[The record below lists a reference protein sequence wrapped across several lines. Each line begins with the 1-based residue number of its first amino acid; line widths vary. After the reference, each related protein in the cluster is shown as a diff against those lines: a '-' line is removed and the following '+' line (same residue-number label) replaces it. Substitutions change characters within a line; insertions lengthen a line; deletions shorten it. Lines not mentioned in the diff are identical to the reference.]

1 MADKRDYYEVLGVDK
16 DATDQ
21 DIKKAF
27 RKKARKYHPDV
38 NPDDK
43 EAEKR
48 FKEVNDAYETLSDP
62 QKRQQYDQ
70 FGPDGPQF
78 GGFGGGPGAG
88 GAGFGGDF
96 SDIGDIFNMFFGGA
110 AGGGGRPHGPRRGN
124 DLRADLLIDF
134 ETAVFGGK
142 ETITLTRRKVC
153 DTCHGTGAKA
163 GTSPHTCSRC
173 GGTGRII
180 SAQQTPFGRIQT
192 QSTCPE
198 CGGSGEIIDEPC
210 TACGGQGL
218 KRETVSLDVTIPA
231 GVDNGNRLRMQGEGE
246 GGEQGGPSG
255 DLFIYIRVKPH
266 PIFER
271 VDNDI
276 HMEQPI
282 NVAQAALGDEIE
294 VPTLEGRLKF
304 KIPAGVQ
311 SGTRFRLKGKGI
323 KGMRSFGRGDQYVTV
338 VVETPK
344 GLSDEQRD
352 LFANLYET
360 LDRKELYTDSKGR
373 ARTAKN
379 SSGSG
384 KGDKDEEKGWFG
396 KIKDTVNDIF
406 QDDEE
411 EESPDKK

>member
-1 MADKRDYYEVLGVDK
+1 MADQRDYYEVLGVDK
-16 DATDQ
+16 DASEQ

-78 GGFGGGPGAG
+78 GGFGGQGPG

-96 SDIGDIFNMFFGGA
+96 GDIGDIFNMFFGGG
-110 AGGGGRPHGPRRGN
+110 AGGYGQRQNGPRRGN

-142 ETITLTRRKVC
+142 ETITVARHKVC
-153 DTCHGTGAKA
+153 GTCHGSGAKP

-173 GGTGRII
+173 GGTGRVI

-210 TACGGQGL
+210 PSCSGQGMR
-218 KRETVSLDVTIPA
+218 RETVTLDVTIPA

-246 GGEQGGPSG
+246 AGEHGGPAG

-266 PIFER
+266 PVFER

-323 KGMRSFGRGDQYVTV
+323 KGMRSFGRGDQYVII

-344 GLSDEQRD
+344 GLTDEQKE
-352 LFANLYET
+352 LFTKLSES
-360 LDRKELYTDSKGR
+360 LDRKELYTDQKNRSS
-373 ARTAKN
+373 AKAT
-379 SSGSG
+379 
-384 KGDKDEEKGWFG
+384 GDKDDGKSWFG
-396 KIKDTVNDIF
+396 KFKDTVNDIF
-406 QDDEE
+406 QDDEDE
-411 EESPDKK
+411 AGPQDKQ

>member
-1 MADKRDYYEVLGVDK
+1 MADQRDYYEVLGVDK
-16 DATDQ
+16 DASEQ

-78 GGFGGGPGAG
+78 GGFGGGQGPG

-96 SDIGDIFNMFFGGA
+96 GDIGDIFNMFFGGG
-110 AGGGGRPHGPRRGN
+110 AGGYGQRKNGPRRGN

-142 ETITLTRRKVC
+142 ETITVARHKVC
-153 DTCHGTGAKA
+153 DTCHGSGAKP

-173 GGTGRII
+173 GGTGRVI

-210 TACGGQGL
+210 PSCSGQGMR
-218 KRETVSLDVTIPA
+218 RETVTLDVTIPA

-246 GGEQGGPSG
+246 VGEHGGPAG

-266 PIFER
+266 PVFER

-344 GLSDEQRD
+344 GLTDEQKE
-352 LFANLYET
+352 LFTKLSES
-360 LDRKELYTDSKGR
+360 LDRKELYTDQKNRSS
-373 ARTAKN
+373 AKTT
-379 SSGSG
+379 
-384 KGDKDEEKGWFG
+384 GDKDDGKSWFG
-396 KIKDTVNDIF
+396 KFKDTVNDIF
-406 QDDEE
+406 QDDEDE
-411 EESPDKK
+411 ADSQDKQ